1 MGYPPEAIEA
11 VPDQCVESFAGVGN
25 PFSMGQIG
33 PGETVVDV
41 GSGSGFDS
49 LVAVQ
54 MAGEHGSVIGVDM
67 TPEML
72 QKARHNAQR
81 MRATNVKFR
90 KGLAEAL
97 PLADGVADVVINNV
111 IFNLVPDKQAAL
123 RETFRVLKPSGRFYL
138 SDIVTSRPVSDRD
151 RQNVD
156 LWTD

>member
-1 MGYPPEAIEA
+1 
-11 VPDQCVESFAGVGN
+11 
-25 PFSMGQIG
+25 
-33 PGETVVDV
+33 V
-41 GSGSGFDS
+41 GSGAGLDS

-72 QKARHNAQR
+72 QKARRNAQR
-81 MRATNVKFR
+81 MRATNVNVKFR

-97 PLADGVADVVINNV
+97 PLPDGVADVVISNG